1 MPVPW
6 LESSD
11 AEFPPVELALTEPNG
26 LLAAG
31 GDLHA
36 WRLLDA
42 YQRGIFPWYESGQ
55 PILWWSPDP
64 RLVLKP
70 DQLRVSRSLRKLI
83 KRRRY
88 SLTMDSNFTAVI
100 QSCAESRRGDSGT
113 WITDDMQSAF
123 LDLHARG
130 VAHSVEVWSGSS
142 LVGGLYG
149 IAMGQVFFGESMF
162 SKEDNTSKL
171 ALVYLVKQ
179 LQRWNYQ
186 LIDCQVSSE
195 HLCSLG
201 ATEMNRKQFT
211 LELKKLTN
219 SPASSNN
226 WQFDDELIFTAAT
239 DEL

>member
-226 WQFDDELIFTAAT
+226 WQFDDDLIFTAAT